1 MLNNFKKLSDH
12 IGSLKGKKVL
22 VRLDLNVPVVGGEV
36 RDSFRI
42 NQSLPTISVL
52 REAGARIIIL
62 SHIENADTSSLAGVA
77 KFISEYY
84 PVTFV
89 QGITELRSA
98 AHGMSDGDIIVFENL
113 RLFDGEKANSS
124 VFATELAAVADAYV
138 NDAFSVCHREHASV
152 ILLPKLL
159 PAYAGPL
166 LCEEIEKL
174 SYAFNPPHPFVFV
187 LGGAKFDTKLPLM
200 LKFLDLADTVFV
212 GGALANDLLKEKGYE
227 IGTSLV
233 SKSRINLSPIVT
245 SLKVITPIDA
255 VATNSYGNDI
265 RRIESVDAG
274 DRIVDIGP
282 ETVAQFA
289 DVIAGAKFILWNGP
303 MGDYEHGFAS
313 GTEGIAQAII
323 ESGAHSVMGGADSIA
338 VVRGVGLLDRFTF
351 VSTGGGAMLDF
362 LANGTLP
369 GIEALKQ

>member
-22 VRLDLNVPVVGGEV
+22 VRLDLNVPVINNEV
-36 RDSFRI
+36 RDPFRI

-62 SHIENADTSSLAGVA
+62 SHIENADTSSLSGVA
-77 KFISEYY
+77 KFISGYY
-84 PVTFV
+84 PVRLV
-89 QGITELRSA
+89 EGMDELRSA
-98 AHGMSDGDIIVFENL
+98 AHDMKDGDIVMFENL

-152 ILLPKLL
+152 VLLPKLL
-159 PAYAGPL
+159 PAYAGTL

-174 SYAFNPPHPFVFV
+174 SCAFNPPHPFVFV

-227 IGTSLV
+227 VGSSLV
-233 SKSRINLSPIVT
+233 SKSRVNLSPIIS
-245 SLKVITPIDA
+245 SLKVITPVDV

-265 RRIESVDAG
+265 RRIESVDVA

-289 DVIAGAKFILWNGP
+289 NAIAGAKFVLWNGP
-303 MGDYEHGFAS
+303 MGDYEHGFSS

-323 ESGAHSVMGGADSIA
+323 ESGAYSVMGGADSVA
-338 VVRGVGLLDRFTF
+338 VVRNAGLLDKFTF